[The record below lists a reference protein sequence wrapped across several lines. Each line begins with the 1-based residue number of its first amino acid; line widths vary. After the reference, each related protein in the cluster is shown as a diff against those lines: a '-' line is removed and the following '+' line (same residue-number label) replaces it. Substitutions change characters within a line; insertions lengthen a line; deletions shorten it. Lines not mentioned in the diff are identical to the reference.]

1 MAQEKRVVHYSSSQK
16 ILLVGEG
23 DFSFAACLAT
33 AFGSAAN
40 IVATSLNSREEL
52 SVNYSNAMSHLKEL
66 EEKGCTILHGVD
78 VHTMSQHPQ
87 LIYRRFDCIIY
98 IFPHAGYLRVSFSS
112 ESDKFQILAH
122 KNLVKGYFTNARQ
135 MLCSRGQIH
144 VTHKTKFPFT
154 EWEIVNLTKEAGLYL
169 VEEETFYPW
178 QYPDY
183 VNKRGAGNCDESF
196 RVGMSGTF

>member
-1 MAQEKRVVHYSSSQK
+1 MAQEKRIVHYSSSQK

-33 AFGSAAN
+33 AFDSAAN
-40 IVATSLNSREEL
+40 IVATSLNSR
-52 SVNYSNAMSHLKEL
+52 
-66 EEKGCTILHGVD
+66 
-78 VHTMSQHPQ
+78 
-87 LIYRRFDCIIY
+87 
-98 IFPHAGYLRVSFSS
+98 GYLRGSFSS
-112 ESDKFQILAH
+112 ESDKSQILAH
-122 KNLVKGYFTNARQ
+122 KNLVKGYFMSAHQ

-154 EWEIVNLTKEAGLYL
+154 EWEIVNLAKVAGLYL

-178 QYPDY
+178 QYPGY

-196 RVGMSGTF
+196 RLGMSSTFKFAKY